1 VRDPGSHRLI
11 AAGPG
16 GEERVF
22 ALPADA
28 ERLLIGRAPESDV
41 VIDWDPEVS
50 RAHAQLERMGGAWAV
65 VDDGISRYGTQLNGA
80 RLAGRR
86 RLADGDVIRMG
97 RTDLLYRAPAI
108 EAATTVRPGGGI
120 PVELTPAQ
128 RRVLVALARPY
139 AAGEFATPATNQ
151 DIAAELHVSLDVV
164 KGHLRALFGKFAI
177 GDLPQNQKRARLVE
191 RALERGAISLHE
203 LRRPG

>member
-1 VRDPGSHRLI
+1 VNDESLHRLI
-11 AAGPG
+11 AVGPD
-16 GEERVF
+16 GEDRVF
-22 ALPADA
+22 ALPPGT

-50 RAHAQLERMGGAWAV
+50 RAHAQVERMGGAWAV
-65 VDDGISRYGTQLNGA
+65 VDDGISRYGTLVNGA

-108 EAATTVRPGGGI
+108 EAATTVRPGGGFA
-120 PVELTPAQ
+120 VEVTPAQ

-139 AAGEFATPATNQ
+139 GAGDYPTPASNQ

-191 RALERGAISLHE
+191 RALERGVISRHE
-203 LRRPG
+203 LG